1 MTVGD
6 SMVPTAGLLL
16 LMAVSGLSDIESQD
30 RSSKSKTKQP
40 CISKAM
46 RLDLI
51 L

>member
-1 MTVGD
+1 MTVSD

-16 LMAVSGLSDIESQD
+16 LVAVSGLSDIGSLD
-30 RSSKSKTKQP
+30 RSLKSKTKQS
-40 CISKAM
+40 CISKVR